1 MRRFRLL
8 LEYDGSDFAGFQR
21 QGKGE
26 RTVQET
32 LENAIHRMSGA
43 PCVLQA
49 AGRTDAGVH
58 ATGQV
63 AHFDSAW
70 SAPVERIAYALNG
83 ELPPDLCVKTATEAT
98 MDFHARF
105 SATGRTYRYVVLNR
119 AMPSALLARFALHVR
134 EPLDVNAMRTVA
146 DAALVGLH
154 DFTAFGLLETSGKS
168 GVRQVRRV
176 DIRPW
181 RDCVLI
187 TVEGNAF
194 LRQMVRAFVGTLV
207 RAGQNKMTAQ
217 NAVDLRNS
225 RDRRLCPLVAPAR
238 GLCLTRVTYT
248 GKRLT

>member
-32 LENAIHRMSGA
+32 LESAIWRLSGS
-43 PCVLQA
+43 PCVIHG

-58 ATGQV
+58 ASGQV
-63 AHFDSAW
+63 VHFDSAW
-70 SAPVERIAYALNG
+70 PIPVDRMAFALNG
-83 ELPPDLCVKTATEAT
+83 ELPTDLCVKAATETTA
-98 MDFHARF
+98 DFHARF
-105 SATGRTYRYVVLNR
+105 SATGRTYRYVILNR
-119 AMPSALLARFALHVR
+119 TQPSALLSRFALHVR
-134 EPLDVNAMRTVA
+134 GPLDLDAMRLVA
-146 DAALVGLH
+146 QNVLIGTH
-154 DFTAFGLLETSGKS
+154 DFTAFGLLEEAGKS
-168 GVRQVRRV
+168 GVRQVRRL

-194 LRQMVRAFVGTLV
+194 LRQMVRAFAGTLI
-207 RAGQNKMTAQ
+207 RTGQHRLTAQ
-217 NAVDLRNS
+217 AAIDIRNS
-225 RDRRLCPLVAPAR
+225 RDRRQCPLVAPAR